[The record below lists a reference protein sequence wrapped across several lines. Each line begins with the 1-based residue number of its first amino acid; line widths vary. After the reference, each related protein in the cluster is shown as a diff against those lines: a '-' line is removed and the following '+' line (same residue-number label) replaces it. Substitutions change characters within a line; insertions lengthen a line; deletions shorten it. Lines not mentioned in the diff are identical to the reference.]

1 MLATWLQIELHRIS
15 SGTEGGVLLQELE
28 SNNSFTAAQR
38 APKHQALDP
47 STAAAAVAAASLE
60 PAVSGGSPRRSSLDE
75 AAAGPACGQDSL
87 QLDIQVL
94 APVIPEEYPEEDPAS
109 PLQQQQQAA
118 MLAHLQAAR
127 EAQQQ
132 QQHGDRA
139 FFAKVAAWEAELVGM
154 LEQQA
159 APLAIRQIV
168 SVFKDRINTERDKT
182 EFKAICDK
190 WTSVVECPVGSGTKC
205 LAIKSWMRGQL

>member
-1 MLATWLQIELHRIS
+1 LP
-15 SGTEGGVLLQELE
+15 LLL
-28 SNNSFTAAQR
+28 
-38 APKHQALDP
+38 L
-47 STAAAAVAAASLE
+47 L
-60 PAVSGGSPRRSSLDE
+60 L
-75 AAAGPACGQDSL
+75 L
-87 QLDIQVL
+87 LLLLQVL
-94 APVIPEEYPEEDPAS
+94 APVIPEEYPEEDPADAAS
-109 PLQQQQQAA
+109 PLAQQQAA
-118 MLAHLQAAR
+118 MLAQMQAAR
-127 EAQQQ
+127 EAQQ
-132 QQHGDRA
+132 HVDRA

-190 WTSVVECPVGSGTKC
+190 WTSVVEYPVGSSVKC

>member
-1 MLATWLQIELHRIS
+1 
-15 SGTEGGVLLQELE
+15 
-28 SNNSFTAAQR
+28 
-38 APKHQALDP
+38 
-47 STAAAAVAAASLE
+47 
-60 PAVSGGSPRRSSLDE
+60 
-75 AAAGPACGQDSL
+75 
-87 QLDIQVL
+87 
-94 APVIPEEYPEEDPAS
+94 
-109 PLQQQQQAA
+109 

-127 EAQQQ
+127 EAQQQQ

-190 WTSVVECPVGSGTKC
+190 WTSVVEFPVGSGTKC